1 MSHDI
6 HPIAGEADWQAVK
19 AIRQRVFV
27 EEQRCPPEEEWD
39 THDATARHVL
49 LTAGDRP
56 AGCAR
61 WRVASHDGRAAAKL
75 ERFAVLPEFRGR
87 GLGRA
92 LVGWV
97 VADAEQAGFTRQ
109 MLSAQAHLE
118 AFYESFGFHRSGPD
132 FWEAGLLHTPMVRE

>member
-1 MSHDI
+1 MSYNI
-6 HPIAGEADWQAVK
+6 HPIEGAADWQAVS

-39 THDATARHVL
+39 AHDATARHVL
-49 LTAGDRP
+49 LTTEDRP

-97 VADAEQAGFTRQ
+97 VADAEQAGFSRQ
-109 MLSAQAHLE
+109 MLYAQAHLE
-118 AFYESFGFHRSGPD
+118 AFYESFGFRRSGLD
-132 FWEAGLLHTPMVRE
+132 FWEAGLLHTPMVRG